1 MKRTDGYL
9 SVGILCFNLF
19 GAFGAIVCFCPFG
32 GIEPLTKSVGE
43 EINMGNVER
52 RVSFALHA
60 TLQQMQTEH
69 GVLLGEAGLSNEAA
83 TYADYRRFVSRRL
96 ACLRQQLKLVNS
108 TCKSSHRS
116 YVRKEADALRI
127 DEDVLVSALPAERAW
142 ARSQELKLS
151 RNLDEAEDPRVKAR
165 LRKAVVWAR
174 RLVTLCDVWADERTK
189 REARSWSH
197 WLCGLAAEKNGDLAR
212 AVAELREAHEEYGSL
227 GFRCVDVLGSL
238 KRCEYALTGRV
249 THGVDDEDQEHH
261 KEGTAIEWC
270 GRRLRDVPVN
280 LVLKMHQASGDDE
293 KGLAELD
300 ETLREVDKADNF
312 VDKELFV
319 SKLKFKKLQ
328 LVSDRVSGA
337 IKRHEQ
343 SWKQHALRQTAELVS
358 SIEQEPAGAEPLVHL
373 YDNLS
378 QLAQDMAALPGVA
391 ENDSLVE
398 TLEARIATYRAQKC
412 YYLAE
417 TFFDRRLFGKARK
430 LFEYTDAL
438 AERATLEA
446 EASGESAE
454 PLTALSD
461 AARGGQIRC
470 KIAKHVLARPTE
482 SLRPVGVCAQV
493 LAHIPPK
500 PKQLSCKPFVFDIA
514 HDALRFPLDGI
525 QTKAGRALN
534 DAIPA
539 AGIFGWFRRRRHA
552 N

>member
-1 MKRTDGYL
+1 
-9 SVGILCFNLF
+9 
-19 GAFGAIVCFCPFG
+19 
-32 GIEPLTKSVGE
+32 
-43 EINMGNVER
+43 MGDDKP
-52 RVSFALHA
+52 RVTFALHA
-60 TLQQMQTEH
+60 TLQRMQMEH
-69 GVLLGEAGLSNEAA
+69 GVLVGEIGLSNEAA

-108 TCKSSHRS
+108 AGKGSHRS
-116 YVRKEADALRI
+116 HVRKEAEELRI

-151 RNLDEAEDPRVKAR
+151 RNLDEPEDPRVKAR

-174 RLVTLCDVWADERTK
+174 KLVVLCDVWADERTA

-197 WLCGLAAEKNGDLAR
+197 WLCGLAAEKSGDLAK
-212 AVAELREAHEEYGSL
+212 AVAELREAHKEYGSL
-227 GFRCVDVLGSL
+227 GLRSLDVVGSL

-261 KEGTAIEWC
+261 KQGTAIEWC
-270 GRRLRDVPVN
+270 GRRLSDVPVN
-280 LVLKMHQASGDDE
+280 LVQKMHEASGDDE

-300 ETLREVDKADNF
+300 EILREVDKAEKF
-312 VDKELFV
+312 VDKELFA
-319 SKLKFKKLQ
+319 SKLKYRKLQ
-328 LVSDRVSGA
+328 LVSDRVSSA
-337 IKRHEQ
+337 IKCHEQ
-343 SWKQHALRQTAELVS
+343 SWKQHALRQIAQLVS
-358 SIEQEPAGAEPLVHL
+358 SIVQEPAGAEPLVYL

-391 ENDSLVE
+391 ESDSLVE
-398 TLEARIATYRAQKC
+398 TLEARIASYRAQKC

-446 EASGESAE
+446 EASGEPAE

-461 AARGGQIRC
+461 AARGGQVRC
-470 KIAKHVLARPTE
+470 KIAKHLLVRPTD
-482 SLRPVGVCAQV
+482 SLGLPNDASRQV
-493 LAHIPPK
+493 LAQVPPK
-500 PKQLSCKPFVFDIA
+500 PKQLPCKPFVFDIA
-514 HDALRFPLDGI
+514 HDALRFPLDDI
-525 QTKAGRALN
+525 QTKTGRALN
-534 DAIPA
+534 DARPA
-539 AGIFGWFRRRRHA
+539 AGIFGWFRRRRHV